1 LPIFL
6 FFCVH
11 FVKEE
16 IGLILIVYKGASLI
30 GGNCTK
36 HPKKNIMFY
45 PPKGS
50 SGKDFNLCNLRY
62 IFINIM
68 QPIIN
73 ISSII
78 K

>member
-6 FFCVH
+6 FCDC

-16 IGLILIVYKGASLI
+16 IGLILIVYKGASLK
-30 GGNCTK
+30 GGNCTMN
-36 HPKKNIMFY
+36 PKNIMFY

-50 SGKDFNLCNLRY
+50 SGEDFNLCNLRY
-62 IFINIM
+62 ISINIM

-73 ISSII
+73 TSSII